1 MESKRNKQQSNRQE
15 TKSKISE
22 KAPTGKRPP
31 EGSQSI
37 HRAIDL
43 LHAIAKLQGK
53 RSGLSRLAREVQL
66 PNSTSHR
73 ILSVLV
79 QRGLITRDPLSK
91 NYHLGVE
98 LFSLGTEAQQFTI
111 KDLLR
116 PALERIA
123 HESQDSVYLFVR
135 SGNDGLCIDK
145 IDGTYPIRIYDV
157 GIGDRRVL
165 GFGSGCLA
173 LLAFLPEDQI
183 ETIISSNKVKYHQ
196 HFHLTAKKI
205 RLLVKKSRELTYALS
220 EDVVIEG
227 TTGVGLP
234 FFNRIGQVVA
244 AISVGGI
251 SRRLN
256 ENRREEIVELIR
268 SEMAAYTEYST

>member
-1 MESKRNKQQSNRQE
+1 MKSKRNTQQSNRQE
-15 TKSKISE
+15 TKSIISE
-22 KAPTGKRPP
+22 KTPAEKRPP
-31 EGSQSI
+31 EVNRSI

-53 RSGLSRLAREVQL
+53 RSGLSRLAKEVQL
-66 PNSTSHR
+66 PNSTTHR

-79 QRGLITRDPLSK
+79 QRGLITCEPISK
-91 NYHLGVE
+91 NYQLGVE

-123 HESQDSVYLFVR
+123 HESQDSAYLFVR

-145 IDGTYPIRIYDV
+145 IDGTFPIRIFDI
-157 GIGDRRVL
+157 GIGDRRAL
-165 GFGSGCLA
+165 GLGAGCLA

-183 ETIISSNKVKYHQ
+183 ETIILSNKVKYHQ
-196 HFHLTAKKI
+196 HYNLTAEKI
-205 RLLVKKSRELTYALS
+205 RLLVKRSRELTYALS
-220 EDVVIEG
+220 KDVVIEG
-227 TTGVGLP
+227 TIGVGLP
-234 FFNRIGQVVA
+234 FYNRNGQVVS

-251 SRRLN
+251 SRRLK
-256 ENRREEIVELIR
+256 ENRRQEIVELIR
-268 SEMAAYTEYST
+268 SEMAAYSEYST